1 MVLASPPAPVALA
14 SKRVAKSLWPWE
26 DSDIKACKSSSA
38 TDSWLESEDPDVLK
52 LNMLR
57 GGNAE
62 GGECV
67 GVNEIF
73 NVFASGGGGGW
84 ILECLKLVELGLA
97 AWGPFVRCPQ
107 PVLVLNIYL
116 SIL

>member
-52 LNMLR
+52 LNMLL
-57 GGNAE
+57 GGNVWVLE
-62 GGECV
+62 
-67 GVNEIF
+67 NEIF
-73 NVFASGGGGGW
+73 NVFASSGGRWWMTADLMFKNWEVGGG
-84 ILECLKLVELGLA
+84 
-97 AWGPFVRCPQ
+97 
-107 PVLVLNIYL
+107 
-116 SIL
+116 